1 MKMKKKRQ
9 NQNEKDVM
17 YSVPD
22 RTDTRVG
29 SVCVSEAGHDTG
41 NYLVILAGID
51 RDHVYVADGK
61 ARKLIAPKKKKM
73 RHLSMITRLP
83 EQTTEVLKNGV
94 YNDSFLR
101 KALSD
106 VLQEKRT

>member
-1 MKMKKKRQ
+1 MKKKRQ
-9 NQNEKDVM
+9 NKNEKDTV
-17 YSVPD
+17 VAVFD

-41 NYLVILAGID
+41 DVLVILAGID

-61 ARKLIAPKKKKM
+61 ARKMISPKKKKM
-73 RHLSMITRLP
+73 RHLNMITKLSGP
-83 EQTTEVLKNGV
+83 DTEVLRSGS

-101 KALSD
+101 KVLSKAKS
-106 VLQEKRT
+106 EKLT

>member
-1 MKMKKKRQ
+1 MKI
-9 NQNEKDVM
+9 EKNAPPIVT
-17 YSVPD
+17 D
-22 RTDTRVG
+22 RSDARVG
-29 SVCVSEAGHDTG
+29 SVCVSMAGHDEG
-41 NYLVILAGID
+41 ACFIVIAGID

-73 RHLSMITRLP
+73 RHLSMITKLSG
-83 EQTTEVLKNGV
+83 QTEEILRSGT

-101 KALSD
+101 KEISA

>member
-1 MKMKKKRQ
+1 MKKRKSK
-9 NQNEKDVM
+9 NEKDIPPV
-17 YSVPD
+17 VFD
-22 RTDTRVG
+22 KTDARVG
-29 SVCVSEAGHDTG
+29 SVCVSKAGHDEG
-41 NYLVILAGID
+41 VCLIVIAGID

-73 RHLSMITRLP
+73 RHLSMITRLS
-83 EQTTEVLKNGV
+83 EQVTEVLKSGV

-101 KALSD
+101 TALAD

>member
-1 MKMKKKRQ
+1 MKKRKSKI
-9 NQNEKDVM
+9 EKNVP
-17 YSVPD
+17 SIAPD
-22 RTDTRVG
+22 RTDARVG
-29 SVCVSEAGHDTG
+29 SVCVSKAGHDAG
-41 NYLVILAGID
+41 DYLVVIAGID

-73 RHLSMITRLP
+73 RHLSMITKLS
-83 EQTTEVLKNGV
+83 EQATEILKNGV

-101 KALSD
+101 NEISA

>member
-1 MKMKKKRQ
+1 MKKRKSK
-9 NQNEKDVM
+9 NEINVP
-17 YSVPD
+17 SVIPD
-22 RTDTRVG
+22 RTDMRVG
-29 SVCVSEAGHDTG
+29 SVCVSTAGHDTG
-41 NYLVILAGID
+41 DYLVIIAGID

-73 RHLSMITRLP
+73 RHLSMITKLSG
-83 EQTTEVLKNGV
+83 QTEEILRRGA

-101 KALSD
+101 KEISA

>member
-1 MKMKKKRQ
+1 MKKKRY
-9 NQNEKDVM
+9 NQNEKDRM
-17 YSVPD
+17 YADSE

-29 SVCVSEAGHDTG
+29 SVCVSLAGHDTG
-41 NYLVILAGID
+41 DCLVIIAGID

-73 RHLSMITRLP
+73 RHLNMITKLSGP
-83 EQTTEVLKNGV
+83 ETEVLRSGV

-101 KALSD
+101 KVLSQ
-106 VLQEKRT
+106 VKSEKLT

>member
-1 MKMKKKRQ
+1 MKI
-9 NQNEKDVM
+9 EKNAPPV
-17 YSVPD
+17 VTD
-22 RTDTRVG
+22 RSDARVG
-29 SVCVSEAGHDTG
+29 SVCVSMAGHDEG
-41 NYLVILAGID
+41 ACFIVIAGID

-73 RHLSMITRLP
+73 RHLSMITKLSG
-83 EQTTEVLKNGV
+83 QTEEILRSGA

-101 KALSD
+101 KEISA

>member
-1 MKMKKKRQ
+1 MKI
-9 NQNEKDVM
+9 EKNAPPIVT
-17 YSVPD
+17 D
-22 RTDTRVG
+22 RSDARVG
-29 SVCVSEAGHDTG
+29 SVCVSMAGHDEG
-41 NYLVILAGID
+41 VCFIVIAGID

-73 RHLSMITRLP
+73 RHLSMITRLS
-83 EQTTEVLKNGV
+83 EQVTEVLKSGV

-101 KALSD
+101 TALAD

>member
-17 YSVPD
+17 YAVPD

-29 SVCVSEAGHDTG
+29 SVCVSMAGHDTG
-41 NYLVILAGID
+41 DYLVIIAGIN

-73 RHLSMITRLP
+73 RHLNMITKLSGP
-83 EQTTEVLKNGV
+83 DTEVLRSGF

-101 KALSD
+101 KVLSKAKS
-106 VLQEKRT
+106 EKLT